1 MTCSVQGKNTILRLC
16 VANAHNGFNRM
27 DIHESKDA
35 NTVTATFELPSLKPD
50 DIAIDVHQDRLTV
63 AGEAKK
69 THSHEEGGYAVRE
82 RSYGKFS
89 RTLQLP
95 FATKVS
101 ISCHC
106 STCGCSRNA

>member
-1 MTCSVQGKNTILRLC
+1 
-16 VANAHNGFNRM
+16 M